1 MMDTDCFAQRV
12 APQVKTVLIVED
24 DEAIGEVLIE
34 VIQQETSYQVVLA
47 RNGFQALNMLETV
60 KPDLLILDYGLPG
73 MSGLEFY
80 DTIHLRK
87 ALEQLPVLF
96 VSAEAA
102 SIQEKVEVR
111 RLWLLEKPFEIVD
124 LLTIVKQLLS

>member
-1 MMDTDCFAQRV
+1 MDTDCFAQKV

-34 VIQQETSYQVVLA
+34 VIQQETSYQVALA
-47 RNGFQALNMLETV
+47 RDGFQALNMLETV

-73 MSGLEFY
+73 MNGLEFY

-96 VSAEAA
+96 VSAEAD
-102 SIQEKVEVR
+102 SIQEKVKVR
-111 RLWLLEKPFEIVD
+111 RLWLLEKPFEMSD
-124 LLTIVKQLLS
+124 LLAVMKQLLS